1 MYDNFE
7 FLQSRNIDPAIPV
20 RKGAIDILKHPRSE
34 KARKQKDFDR
44 WKDEKEYGM
53 RWMVET
59 AYSAFKRYFGGSKGM
74 DIQFSEGNSLL
85 RGVC

>member
-7 FLQSRNIDPAIPV
+7 FLQSRNIDPVIPV

-34 KARKQKDFDR
+34 EARKQKDFDR

-53 RWMVET
+53 RWMLKQPILPSRGT
-59 AYSAFKRYFGGSKGM
+59 SASSFLQGGG
-74 DIQFSEGNSLL
+74 IA
-85 RGVC
+85 C